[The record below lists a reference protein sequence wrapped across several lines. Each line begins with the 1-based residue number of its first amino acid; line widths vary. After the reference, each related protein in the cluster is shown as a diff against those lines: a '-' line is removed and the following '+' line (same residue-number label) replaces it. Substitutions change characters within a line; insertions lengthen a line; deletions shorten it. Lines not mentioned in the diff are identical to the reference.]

1 MYPRW
6 LSISLSMRELS
17 GAAASPSLETL
28 LLSSSGPSRRIEE
41 GSRTGGRRRTRG
53 VGGIRHAERR
63 PHHRGADRLGA
74 LVRARGGQRCPRDL
88 SGHQGAHGALRPERQ
103 SVDDHIDMAVR
114 IGVLPD
120 SRMVATRVARHCGSP
135 HYFAAHGTPKMPS
148 DLADHTC
155 VTFAGMAAGTPW
167 SLASRGRRLAQSA
180 PPRCRLNVNTA
191 GGGHRRRH
199 RRGGI
204 THMLSYQGARAVVS
218 GCACG

>member
-114 IGVLPD
+114 IGVLAGARTT
-120 SRMVATRVARHCGSP
+120 SRPMALRRCRVTLPTTHASP
-135 HYFAAHGTPKMPS
+135 SRA
-148 DLADHTC
+148 
-155 VTFAGMAAGTPW
+155 W
-167 SLASRGRRLAQSA
+167 RRGRLGRSHHAA
-180 PPRCRLNVNTA
+180 DAWRN
-191 GGGHRRRH
+191 RH
-199 RRGGI
+199 RRGAVSMSTPREAGI
-204 THMLSYQGARAVVS
+204 DAAIAEVGSPTCSPIRVRVRLRRESL
-218 GCACG
+218 

>member
-155 VTFAGMAAGTPW
+155 VTFAGMAAGTPLVARITRPTLGAIGTAAVP
-167 SLASRGRRLAQSA
+167 SQCQHRGRRAST
-180 PPRCRLNVNTA
+180 PPSPRWDHPHAL
-191 GGGHRRRH
+191 
-199 RRGGI
+199 
-204 THMLSYQGARAVVS
+204 LS

>member
-74 LVRARGGQRCPRDL
+74 LVRARGVSD
-88 SGHQGAHGALRPERQ
+88 
-103 SVDDHIDMAVR
+103 
-114 IGVLPD
+114 VLATFPD
-120 SRMVATRVARHCGSP
+120 IKVRMVL
-135 HYFAAHGTPKMPS
+135 S
-148 DLADHTC
+148 DRNANL
-155 VTFAGMAAGTPW
+155 
-167 SLASRGRRLAQSA
+167 
-180 PPRCRLNVNTA
+180 
-191 GGGHRRRH
+191 
-199 RRGGI
+199 
-204 THMLSYQGARAVVS
+204 
-218 GCACG
+218 